1 MRDRDDR
8 SGVMLR
14 IRARPAAP
22 FGVNAV
28 SYWRSELGIADG
40 ARALVAALRA
50 ADVPVAPIS
59 LRGFT
64 PPSRQQ
70 GDALGA
76 GWPEDAAYSINLLA
90 FNPEGVLALRKEAGR
105 GFFSG
110 RANVGYWWWEVVGAF
125 PAPWRPAFR
134 LVDEVFVG
142 SRYVQ
147 DAIQPASPVPVRLV
161 PIPVAPLP
169 PPVARD
175 RFGLPAGFQ
184 FLTVFDYNSTTARK
198 NPQAVVRAYRDA
210 FDPGAGA
217 SLVIK
222 SINGDKAPGDRAQ
235 LLELAAGRPD
245 IHMIED
251 YMSAQDVD
259 LLLAG
264 ADCLVSLHRAEGFG
278 IPLARALRSGI
289 PVLATGYGGNLDFMS
304 DENSY
309 LVAHTVV
316 GIPAGTLY
324 PAGAQW
330 AEPDVNDAARQMRR
344 VFEHPEEARGRAGQ
358 GATWLTEHHSL
369 ERAGSAMRGELER
382 VARIEPRARR
392 SSRRRPGPR

>member
-1 MRDRDDR
+1 MRHRGDR

-14 IRARPAAP
+14 IRARPTEP

-50 ADVPVAPIS
+50 VELPVRPIS
-59 LRGFT
+59 LRSFT

-70 GDALGA
+70 GDALSS
-76 GWPEDAAYSINLLA
+76 GWPEDAGYSVTLLA

-105 GFFSG
+105 GFFTG

-125 PAPWRPAFR
+125 PASWRPAFR

-147 DAIQPASPVPVRLV
+147 DAIQSASPVPVRLA

-169 PPVARD
+169 PSVARD
-175 RFGLPAGFQ
+175 RFGPPDGFQ
-184 FLTVFDYNSTTARK
+184 FLTVFDYNSTSARK

-210 FDPGAGA
+210 FDPGEGA

-222 SINGDKAPGDRAQ
+222 SINGDRAPGDRAQ
-235 LLELAAGRPD
+235 LVELTAGRPD
-245 IHMIED
+245 IRLIEH
-251 YMSAQDVD
+251 YMSAHDVD
-259 LLLAG
+259 QLLAG
-264 ADCLVSLHRAEGFG
+264 ADCVVSLHRAEGFG

-309 LVAHTVV
+309 LVVHTLVA
-316 GIPAGTLY
+316 IPEGTLY

-330 AEPDVNDAARQMRR
+330 AEPDVKDAARQMRR
-344 VFEHPEEARGRAGQ
+344 VFEHPDEARARARQ
-358 GATWLTEHHSL
+358 GAAWLTENHSPEHTGATL
-369 ERAGSAMRGELER
+369 REELER
-382 VARIEPRARR
+382 ITAIQPKSRR
-392 SSRRRPGPR
+392 SGRIRPGPR

>member
-1 MRDRDDR
+1 MRHRDDR

-14 IRARPAAP
+14 IRARPAEP

-40 ARALVAALRA
+40 ARALVAALAA
-50 ADVPVAPIS
+50 ADVPVRSIS
-59 LRGFT
+59 LRSFT

-70 GDALGA
+70 GDPLSA
-76 GWPEDAAYSINLLA
+76 GWPEDAAYAINLLA

-105 GFFSG
+105 GFFTG

-125 PAPWRPAFR
+125 PASWRPAFR

-142 SRYVQ
+142 SRYVRE
-147 DAIQPASPVPVRLV
+147 AIQPASPVPVRLV

-169 PPVARD
+169 PRVARD
-175 RFGLPAGFQ
+175 RFGQPDGFQ
-184 FLTVFDYNSTTARK
+184 FLTVFDYNSTSARK

-210 FDPGAGA
+210 FDPGAGT

-222 SINGDKAPGDRAQ
+222 SINGDRAPGDRAQ
-235 LLELAAGRPD
+235 LLELTAGRPD
-245 IHMIED
+245 IRLIEH
-251 YMSAQDVD
+251 YMSAHDVGA
-259 LLLAG
+259 LLAG
-264 ADCLVSLHRAEGFG
+264 ADCVVSLHRAEGFG

-289 PVLATGYGGNLDFMS
+289 PVLATGYGGNLDYMS

-309 LVAHTVV
+309 LVAHTLV
-316 GIPAGTLY
+316 GIPGGTLY

-330 AEPDVNDAARQMRR
+330 AEPDVKDAASQMRR
-344 VFEHPEEARGRAGQ
+344 VFEHPDEARARARQ
-358 GATWLTEHHSL
+358 GAAWLTENHSP
-369 ERAGSAMRGELER
+369 ERTGTTLREELER
-382 VARIEPRARR
+382 IARIEPKARR
-392 SSRRRPGPR
+392 AGRTRPGPR